1 MVRRHDLCSMALDEA
16 EVATPIVTLNVRYGL
31 KAGSFHDVIWLPLR
45 WRGLASRSERFVY
58 RSRSRKERWDEPG
71 RARPP
76 HGRDGHPQRRTG
88 AVAERRCLE
97 QREDVR
103 VAILHWRHSSPLVG
117 GGAEQNSVPLI
128 FESGAPK
135 ALKQTREEAMGKQ
148 RFGQESSQRGG
159 RSGAAGSRTSGSS
172 SARNQEGGVAT
183 TVTSQVQDALDQQ
196 VVRGART
203 ITNVARSARRAADEL
218 ETDAPQIAGL
228 VRGVADR
235 VEEYSRSLETQS
247 VTDIYQSASDFT
259 RRQPAVV
266 FGVAALAGFFALRT
280 FRSSSTSSER
290 GRPVSSPRGEEFH
303 GS

>member
-1 MVRRHDLCSMALDEA
+1 
-16 EVATPIVTLNVRYGL
+16 
-31 KAGSFHDVIWLPLR
+31 
-45 WRGLASRSERFVY
+45 
-58 RSRSRKERWDEPG
+58 
-71 RARPP
+71 
-76 HGRDGHPQRRTG
+76 
-88 AVAERRCLE
+88 
-97 QREDVR
+97 
-103 VAILHWRHSSPLVG
+103 
-117 GGAEQNSVPLI
+117 
-128 FESGAPK
+128 
-135 ALKQTREEAMGKQ
+135 MGNQ
-148 RFGQESSQRGG
+148 QFGQESSQRGG

-172 SARNQEGGVAT
+172 SARDQEGGVAT

-196 VVRGART
+196 VVRGARK

-247 VTDIYQSASDFT
+247 VTDIYQAASDFT

-280 FRSSSTSSER
+280 FRSSSTSSGR
-290 GRPVSSPRGEEFH
+290 GRPMNSPRGEEFH

>member
-1 MVRRHDLCSMALDEA
+1 
-16 EVATPIVTLNVRYGL
+16 
-31 KAGSFHDVIWLPLR
+31 
-45 WRGLASRSERFVY
+45 
-58 RSRSRKERWDEPG
+58 
-71 RARPP
+71 
-76 HGRDGHPQRRTG
+76 
-88 AVAERRCLE
+88 
-97 QREDVR
+97 VR
-103 VAILHWRHSSPLVG
+103 VAILHWRHLSPLVG

-128 FESGAPK
+128 FDQSRQGI
-135 ALKQTREEAMGKQ
+135 KQTREEAMGKQ
-148 RFGQESSQRGG
+148 RFGQEPSQRGG
-159 RSGAAGSRTSGSS
+159 RSDAAGSRASGSS

-183 TVTSQVQDALDQQ
+183 TITSQVQDALDQQ

-266 FGVAALAGFFALRT
+266 FGVAVLAGFFALRT
-280 FRSSSTSSER
+280 FRSSSTSFER